1 MFTRVR
7 ISKSMPGP
15 SISYVMDKNIMPEA
29 QKRNLHSNTLS
40 PEMEMRRT
48 AERFGKW
55 KKHEER
61 KTLSLIIS
69 PNPADNPTEEQVSDV
84 INAVL
89 DSFFS
94 TIQGVVV
101 LHRDKKGTADAD
113 KTKPVLHAHFVG
125 SIVDPITG
133 KNIHFAQGDLKVIQR
148 WADQYAYE
156 RYGWKPFTP
165 TRERKAHNRYRNA
178 AIRALST
185 RGSYSWKL
193 DLTSRIERHY
203 SEATSYQDFLNRLGN
218 DGIGVISSRKDRNSG
233 EVMQLPELRFS
244 FNYRNRLM
252 VVKASTISTM
262 LSPSEIKNRFPE
274 LGGEAYGQIR
284 GFSYKGQGQT
294 FTAKPVGKG
303 IAGGK
308 SAGANSGQ
316 GHQRVDVGKIDF
328 KCLECTHDKEIC
340 ELCSRFDRW
349 QQGGNSHERNARTR

>member
-1 MFTRVR
+1 MFTRIR

-29 QKRNLHSNTLS
+29 QKRNLHSNTLP
-40 PEMEMRRT
+40 PEGEMRRT

-55 KKHEER
+55 KRHEER

-89 DSFFS
+89 DRFFS

-125 SIVDPITG
+125 SIVDPVTG
-133 KNIHFAQGDLKVIQR
+133 KNIHFAQGDLKNIQR

-156 RYGWKPFTP
+156 RYGWQPFSP
-165 TRERKAHNRYRNA
+165 TREKKAHNRYRNA
-178 AIRALST
+178 ALRAIAT

-193 DLTSRIERHY
+193 DMTSRIERHY
-203 SEATSYQDFLNRLGN
+203 MEAESYRDFLNRLEK
-218 DGIGVISSRKDRNSG
+218 DRIGVISSRKDRNSG

-244 FNYRNRLM
+244 FKYRNRLM

-262 LSPSEIKNRFPE
+262 LSPSEIRKRFPE
-274 LGGEAYGQIR
+274 LGGKAYGQIQ

-294 FTAKPVGKG
+294 FTAKSLGKG
-303 IAGGK
+303 YAGGQP
-308 SAGANSGQ
+308 AGENSGQ
-316 GHQRVDVGKIDF
+316 GHIGVTGGKADF
-328 KCLECTHDKEIC
+328 SCVFCTHDKEIC

-349 QQGGNSHERNARTR
+349 QEGGISHERNSRTR